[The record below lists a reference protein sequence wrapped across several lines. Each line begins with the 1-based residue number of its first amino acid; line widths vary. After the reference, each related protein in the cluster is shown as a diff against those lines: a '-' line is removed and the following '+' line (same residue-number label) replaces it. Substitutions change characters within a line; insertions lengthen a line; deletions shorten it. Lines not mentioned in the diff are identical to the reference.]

1 MDSISDS
8 ELHGIVQRV
17 IKRTMGL
24 GDLPQPQSV
33 PVVTPQAAPA
43 AAPAPTSAGK
53 TIAIGS
59 DHGGYNLKEM
69 LKKYLQELG
78 YSITDLG
85 TADSK
90 TAVDYPDFAKAVAEQ
105 VGSGKVW
112 RGIVVDGAG
121 IGSCMVANKIAGV
134 RAAMCYDYATAVNS
148 REHNDA
154 NVLSLG
160 SGLLGENLVKQ
171 IVKTWLETAFAGG
184 RHQPRVDKIIALD
197 QFIKK
202 DGK

>member
-1 MDSISDS
+1 MDSIFDS

-17 IKRTMGL
+17 LKQTMGL
-24 GDLPQPQSV
+24 AEPSKTQPPVLTQPAAVSPVVQPQ
-33 PVVTPQAAPA
+33 T
-43 AAPAPTSAGK
+43 GK
-53 TIAIGS
+53 AVAIGS
-59 DHGGYNLKEM
+59 DHGGFAMKEM
-69 LKKYLQELG
+69 LKNYLAELG
-78 YSITDLG
+78 YSVVDVG
-85 TADSK
+85 TKDEK
-90 TAVDYPDFAKAVAEQ
+90 TPVDYPDFARAVAT
-105 VGSGKVW
+105 KVSTGEAW

-160 SGLLGENLVKQ
+160 AGLLGNNLVKQ
-171 IVKTWLETAFAGG
+171 IVKTWLETPFAGG

-197 QFIKK
+197 KFIKS

>member
-17 IKRTMGL
+17 INRTMGL
-24 GDLPQPQSV
+24 GDAPLPQS
-33 PVVTPQAAPA
+33 TAIINPQATPV
-43 AAPAPTSAGK
+43 AAPTVK
-53 TIAIGS
+53 TVAIGS
-59 DHGGYNLKEM
+59 DHGGYNMKEM
-69 LKKYLQELG
+69 LKSYLKELDCEVA
-78 YSITDLG
+78 DLG
-85 TADSK
+85 TAESK
-90 TAVDYPDFAKAVAEQ
+90 TAVDYPDFARAVAEQ
-105 VGSGKVW
+105 VGSGRVW
-112 RGIVVDGAG
+112 RGIVIDGAG
-121 IGSCMVANKIAGV
+121 IGSCMAANKIAGV

-160 SGLLGENLVKQ
+160 AGLLGDNLVKQ
-171 IVKTWLETAFAGG
+171 IVKTWLDTPFAGG
-184 RHQPRVDKIIALD
+184 RHQKRVDKIVALD